1 MSAALFFDVALCLL
15 LLAVALAA
23 VVGRD
28 IFGSIVFFIA
38 YGLLVAIA
46 WIRLEAVNVAL
57 AEAAIGAGLTG
68 ALLVGT
74 WGRLRRGRAY
84 DLPGQ
89 PDDPQDPL
97 PATLH
102 RRCTGVLCLVLTGGL
117 AWVILTLPEASSG
130 LIPEVTANLETT
142 GVTNTVTAVL
152 LGFRAFDTL
161 LESIVI
167 AVALVAVWALT
178 SEGMWGASPGL
189 RQHVRRD
196 GVLATFGRLLPP
208 IGLVIAV
215 YLVWA
220 GSTLPGGAFQ
230 AGTVLGAVLLLTAMA
245 GLGEPPAVTDP
256 RLRTAVVAGPLVFLA
271 IGITGA
277 FFGSFLA
284 LPPAWSK
291 TLITLIEVVLTGSI
305 AVTLAYMVLGVPRE
319 LEHRRRGS

>member
-1 MSAALFFDVALCLL
+1 MTAALLFDVGLCLL
-15 LLAVALAA
+15 LLGVALAA
-23 VVGRD
+23 VAGRN

-46 WIRLEAVNVAL
+46 WVRLESVNVAL

-74 WGRLRRGRAY
+74 WSRLRKGRIY

-89 PDDPQDPL
+89 PDDPKDPL

-102 RRCTGVLCLVLTGGL
+102 RRLTGVLCLTLTL
-117 AWVILTLPEASSG
+117 ALGWAILALPEAATG

-142 GVTNTVTAVL
+142 GVGNPVTAVL

-178 SEGMWGASPGL
+178 ADGMWGATPGL
-189 RQHVRRD
+189 RQRVRPD
-196 GVLATFGRLLPP
+196 GVLAMFGRLLPP
-208 IGLVIAV
+208 TGLVIAV

-245 GLGEPPAVTDP
+245 GLGEPPTVTDP
-256 RLRTAVVAGPLVFLA
+256 RLRTALVAGPLLFLA
-271 IGITGA
+271 IGIVGA
-277 FFGSFLA
+277 LFGSFLG
-284 LPPAWSK
+284 LPPVWSK
-291 TLITLIEVVLTGSI
+291 TLIVLIEVALTGSI

-319 LEHRRRGS
+319 RGQGAP

>member
-1 MSAALFFDVALCLL
+1 VSAALFFDVALCLL

-28 IFGSIVFFIA
+28 IFGSIVFFIT
-38 YGLLVAIA
+38 YGILVAIA
-46 WIRLEAVNVAL
+46 WIRLEAVDVAL

-74 WGRLRRGRAY
+74 WRRLRRGRAE
-84 DLPGQ
+84 DLPGR

-117 AWVILTLPEASSG
+117 GWAILNLPEASTG
-130 LIPEVTANLETT
+130 LIPEVSANLETT
-142 GVTNTVTAVL
+142 GVSNAVTGVL

-178 SEGMWGASPGL
+178 AEGLWGASPGL
-189 RQHVRRD
+189 RQHAKRD
-196 GVLATFGRLLPP
+196 GVLATFGRILPP

-230 AGTVLGAVLLLTAMA
+230 AGTVAGAVLLLTAMA
-245 GLGEPPAVTDP
+245 GHGEPPAVTDP
-256 RLRTAVVAGPLVFLA
+256 RLRLAVVAGPLVFLA

-291 TLITLIEVVLTGSI
+291 TLITLIEVVLSGSI

-319 LEHRRRGS
+319 PEHRRSRS